1 MTIAAH
7 KRWNLRRED
16 GQAAVEF
23 ALVLPFL
30 IFIFVGIGQFAMAFH
45 NYLGIT
51 DAARVG
57 ARAAAVKRTQ
67 DPCGSARTAIQGA
80 VSVKE
85 WGVISG
91 LITCTLAGPNA
102 GDQIFIQIKYPYSIG
117 FPGFAGDSFKLSGDF
132 TAVARERM
140 E

>member
-1 MTIAAH
+1 MTITTNN
-7 KRWNLRRED
+7 RWSLRRQD

-23 ALVLPFL
+23 ALIVPIVIFL
-30 IFIFVGIGQFAMAFH
+30 FVGIGQFGIAFH

-57 ARAAAVKRTQ
+57 ARAAAVKRTN

-80 VSVKE
+80 VSAKQ

-91 LITCTLAGPNA
+91 RITCTRSGPNV
-102 GDQIFIQIKYPYSIG
+102 GDQIFIEIKYPYSMG
-117 FPGFAGDSFKLSGDF
+117 VPGFSGSGFKLSGDF
-132 TAVARERM
+132 TSVAKERM